1 MKNFALC
8 LVFALMAATAAR
20 AEYVRKT
27 VRPGFFIPSKELN
40 RREKLP
46 PFPVRPQIVETEE
59 EEDINYVIAAPT
71 AAPATPAPKP
81 EYQVVDEQTP
91 AEKVH
96 VNLLQVRPMDDE
108 TIDKERLLPRRSNE
122 KFDDTLGQ
130 TATYQKIRQDYPEDL
145 KVIAETGKAPEN
157 AAVSA
162 ALQKMNSN
170 DSIWV
175 DDSFGIETEEEIAP
189 QK

>member
-1 MKNFALC
+1 MFCPDGRDRGKSRIC
-8 LVFALMAATAAR
+8 PQDGTAR
-20 AEYVRKT
+20 I
-27 VRPGFFIPSKELN
+27 FIPSKELN

-91 AEKVH
+91 AEKYMSICC
-96 VNLLQVRPMDDE
+96 RCGRWM
-108 TIDKERLLPRRSNE
+108 TRLLDQRTAASRAAATKNLTIRSG
-122 KFDDTLGQ
+122 KPQ
-130 TATYQKIRQDYPEDL
+130 PIKKIRQDYAEDL

-157 AAVSA
+157 TAVSA
-162 ALQKMNSN
+162 ALQK
-170 DSIWV
+170 
-175 DDSFGIETEEEIAP
+175 
-189 QK
+189 

>member
-1 MKNFALC
+1 MKNFTLC
-8 LVFALMAATAAR
+8 LVFALMTAAAAR

-59 EEDINYVIAAPT
+59 EEDINYVISAP
-71 AAPATPAPKP
+71 AAPAPEP

-108 TIDKERLLPRRSNE
+108 NINKEKMLPHHSNE

-130 TATYQKIRQDYPEDL
+130 TAAYQKIRQDYARDL
-145 KVIAETGKAPEN
+145 KAIAETGKAPEN
-157 AAVSA
+157 AAVTA
-162 ALQKMNSN
+162 ALQKMSTN
-170 DSIWV
+170 DSIWA
-175 DDSFGIETEEEIAP
+175 DDSFGIETEEETVP
-189 QK
+189 QE

>member
-1 MKNFALC
+1 MKNFTLC
-8 LVFALMAATAAR
+8 LVFALMTAATAR

-46 PFPVRPQIVETEE
+46 PFPVRPQIVETEA
-59 EEDINYVIAAPT
+59 EEDINYVIPAPT
-71 AAPATPAPKP
+71 VSSSAPAP
-81 EYQVVDEQTP
+81 EYHVVDEQTP

-96 VNLLQVRPMDDE
+96 VNLLQVRPMNDE
-108 TIDKERLLPRRSNE
+108 VIDKERMFPHRSNE

-130 TATYQKIRQDYPEDL
+130 TATYQKIRKSYAEDL
-145 KVIAETGKAPEN
+145 KIIAETGKAPEN
-157 AAVSA
+157 AAVTA

-175 DDSFGIETEEEIAP
+175 DDSFGMVTEEETSP
-189 QK
+189 QE

>member
-1 MKNFALC
+1 MKNFTLC
-8 LVFALMAATAAR
+8 LVFALMAAAAAR

-46 PFPVRPQIVETEE
+46 PFPARPQIVETEA
-59 EEDINYVIAAPT
+59 EEDINYVIPAPT
-71 AAPATPAPKP
+71 VPPSAPAPEP
-81 EYQVVDEQTP
+81 EYHVVDERTP
-91 AEKVH
+91 AEKIH

-108 TIDKERLLPRRSNE
+108 IIDKERMLPRRSNE

-130 TATYQKIRQDYPEDL
+130 TAAYQKIRQDYADDL
-145 KVIAETGKAPEN
+145 KIIAETGKAPEN
-157 AAVSA
+157 AAVTA

-175 DDSFGIETEEEIAP
+175 DDSFGIETEEETFP
-189 QK
+189 QE